1 MIKRCLYCE
10 DQIPLTLTINTLFHK
25 PKLLCEKCTA
35 SFTKTKTKRCSNCH
49 KKLADDEKECRDCLF
64 LAKYNVKI
72 DKIYTIT
79 DYSPSVKSMIIQ
91 YKGMGDYVLS
101 KAFAEILLMHY
112 PAHFFR
118 KYDYIIAM
126 PISETRLHDR
136 GFNQVSAILDAAH
149 IPHHDVLATHYRDKQ
164 SKMTK
169 KERLKQKNPFYM
181 KQPLKDGSRI
191 LLIDDIYTTGLTV
204 HQAASVLLSNKD
216 CKIEVLAFARA

>member
-35 SFTKTKTKRCSNCH
+35 SFTKTKTKRCSHCH

-72 DKIYTIT
+72 DKIYMIT
-79 DYSPSVKSMIIQ
+79 DYSPSVKSMFIQ
-91 YKGMGDYVLS
+91 YKGMSDYVLS

-118 KYDYIIAM
+118 QYDYIIAM

-136 GFNQVSAILDAAH
+136 GFNQVAAILDAAH
-149 IPHHDVLATHYRDKQ
+149 LPHHDVLATHYRDKQ

-216 CKIEVLAFARA
+216 CKVEVLAFARA